1 MRQFDPEAYAE
12 VRFLPCCF
20 FLFLCLF
27 FVTLCQQVPEVFKRG
42 LNCIDACNLYLA
54 SKTED
59 KIRARL
65 EDIAAQG
72 LPFAPYD
79 DHQFDSVFAA
89 LCPVVQSVAALKR
102 LVRL

>member
-12 VRFLPCCF
+12 VRFAVLLYAC
-20 FLFLCLF
+20 LFF

-102 LVRL
+102 LVR